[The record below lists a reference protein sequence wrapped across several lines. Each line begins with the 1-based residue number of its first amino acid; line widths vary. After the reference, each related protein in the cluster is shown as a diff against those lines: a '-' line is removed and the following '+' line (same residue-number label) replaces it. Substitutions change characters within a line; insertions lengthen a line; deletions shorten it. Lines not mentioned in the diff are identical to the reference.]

1 MKTYKIKLV
10 VEDYVDVN
18 IDELVKEIKQNLPVG
33 VLLVKSSATE
43 IEC

>member
-10 VEDYVDVN
+10 VESYIDFN
-18 IDELVKEIKQNLPVG
+18 IDEWIQQMKQALPDG
-33 VLLVKSSATE
+33 ILLVKSSATE